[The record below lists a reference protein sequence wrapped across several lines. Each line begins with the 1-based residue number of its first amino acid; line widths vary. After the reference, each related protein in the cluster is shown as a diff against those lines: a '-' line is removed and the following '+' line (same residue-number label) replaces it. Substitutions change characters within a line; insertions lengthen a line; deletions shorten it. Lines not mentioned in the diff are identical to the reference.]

1 MLLRVYMMRPGIY
14 QALEQRVLSLWST
27 HGSCLQVVSAWLS
40 RGKRGTGSVGPRP
53 GEFSPVTTALEIRGS
68 RETYTA

>member
-1 MLLRVYMMRPGIY
+1 MLLRVYMMRPGVY
-14 QALEQRVLSLWST
+14 QASKQRVFSLLST
-27 HGSCLQVVSAWLS
+27 HGGRLQVVSAWLS
-40 RGKRGTGSVGPRP
+40 RGKRGTRSVGPRP